1 LESKSLKERRKPLD
15 KLKMTVFS
23 LNKTSTIALLLF
35 VCLAIGCADSTTK
48 SQSSDGVGTEK
59 RIASA
64 DVVKVSPEPVVIGAG
79 ASADATIRLNIQSG
93 YHVNANPPSFPYLKA
108 TELQIPATD
117 GVSVGFIAYPDPLKK
132 RFEFNDEELA
142 VYEGA
147 TILKVNLKADK
158 GTKIGRRELP
168 AKLQV
173 QACDDKV
180 CYAPGVINFSI
191 PVDVK

>member
-1 LESKSLKERRKPLD
+1 
-15 KLKMTVFS
+15 MTGFS
-23 LNKTSTIALLLF
+23 LIKTSTTAVLFLF
-35 VCLAIGCADSTTK
+35 VCLAFGCANSTTN
-48 SQSSDGVGTEK
+48 SQNDDGIETDK

-64 DVVKVSPEPVVIGAG
+64 DVVKASPDPVVIEAG

-117 GVSVGFIAYPDPLKK
+117 GVSVGFIVYPDPLKK

-142 VYEGA
+142 VYEGE
-147 TILKVNLKADK
+147 TILKVNLKADN
-158 GTKIGRRELP
+158 GTKIGKRELP

-180 CYAPGVINFSI
+180 CYAPGVIRFSI
-191 PVDVK
+191 PVDVQ

>member
-1 LESKSLKERRKPLD
+1 
-15 KLKMTVFS
+15 MTDFS
-23 LNKTSTIALLLF
+23 LNKTSTTALLLF
-35 VCLAIGCADSTTK
+35 VCLTIGCATSTTN
-48 SQSSDGVGTEK
+48 SQNPDGIGTDK
-59 RIASA
+59 RIASV
-64 DVVKVSPEPVVIGAG
+64 DVVKASPEPVVIGAG

-93 YHVNANPPSFPYLKA
+93 YHVNANPASFPYLKA

-117 GVSVGFIAYPDPLKK
+117 GVSVGFIVYPDPLKK

-142 VYEGA
+142 VYEGE

-158 GTKIGRRELP
+158 GTKIGKRELP

-191 PVDVK
+191 PLDVK